1 MNAMQLI
8 QTTALTQHLFVNYLQ
23 TGSQMNVKHLLLSCG
38 LLVLPALSNHYQ
50 DSHYEKTILQI
61 IESLSPPTK
70 GILGKTFHC

>member
-38 LLVLPALSNHYQ
+38 LSVLPALSNHYQ
-50 DSHYEKTILQI
+50 DSRYEKTNL
-61 IESLSPPTK
+61 
-70 GILGKTFHC
+70 